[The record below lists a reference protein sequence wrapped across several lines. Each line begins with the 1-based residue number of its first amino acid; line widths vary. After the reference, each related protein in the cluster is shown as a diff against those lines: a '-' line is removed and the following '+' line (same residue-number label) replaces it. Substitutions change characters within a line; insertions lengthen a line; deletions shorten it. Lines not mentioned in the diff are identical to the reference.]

1 MLKMTP
7 TFLNRS
13 IHPFYGV
20 FCDFYTSLLVSA
32 GNSTFRVIFEVLQ
45 LSWVIVADSFFTE
58 STQKGVRWRRVLWTW
73 WPKATFDN
81 AITEEFLQESCCVR
95 SMAVGPSL
103 LKPAIP
109 LVFFQHSYELEHQPL
124 TTTEDFHAL
133 HVGFPHS

>member
-1 MLKMTP
+1 MLKMIP

-20 FCDFYTSLLVSA
+20 VCDFYKSLLVSV
-32 GNSTFRVIFEVLQ
+32 GNSPFSVMFEVLQ
-45 LSWVIVADSFFTE
+45 LSWVIAVDSFFTK
-58 STQKGVRWRRVLWTW
+58 STQNGVRWRRVLWTW

-81 AITEEFLQESCCVR
+81 AITEKFLQESCCVR
-95 SMAVGPSL
+95 SMAVVPAW

-109 LVFFQHSYELEHQPL
+109 LVFFQHSYELKHQAL

-133 HVGFPHS
+133 HVGFQHS